1 MRKRIA
7 AILCCLLAMV
17 LFAGCSDL
25 GGSYSAKNNDISMEE
40 SADGFS
46 GAEEYAKE
54 EGESGSKEA
63 VDDQKLVYEAS
74 MVIQTKKYDKT
85 MEEIYSAVSK
95 QNGYVEDVQY
105 HSIDDKKNCT
115 LTARIPSASYRQ
127 FLTSVKDAENI
138 KDLSETAEDV
148 TSNYIDVE
156 ARLKSLNTKMDK
168 LEKLKEKADDLDQLL
183 KIEDQISEVQY
194 KIENYT
200 SQLKYLEKRISY
212 STVTINVE
220 EIIGYSE
227 ADHVTFFEK
236 FVDANVNSVKK
247 FVKFLEGL
255 VLSLVYLWPYLILGG
270 IIIFALTKRKKKKL
284 LKKSKTSD

>member
-1 MRKRIA
+1 MRKKIA

-17 LFAGCSDL
+17 LFAGCSDS
-25 GGSYSAKNNDISMEE
+25 GGSYSAENDDISMEE
-40 SADGFS
+40 SADGFG

-115 LTARIPSASYRQ
+115 LVARIPSESYRQ
-127 FLTSVKDAENI
+127 FLTSVKDTGNV
-138 KDLSETAEDV
+138 KDLSETVEDV
-148 TSNYIDVE
+148 TSNYIDVN

-168 LEKLKEKADDLDQLL
+168 LEKLKEKAEDLDQLL
-183 KIEDQISEVQY
+183 KIEDQISDVQY
-194 KIENYT
+194 EIENYT
-200 SQLKYLEKRISY
+200 SQLKYLEKRIAY
-212 STVTINVE
+212 STVTIDID
-220 EIIGYSE
+220 EIITYSE

-236 FVDANVNSVKK
+236 FVDANINSIKR
-247 FVKFLEGL
+247 FIKFLQGM
-255 VLSLVYLWPYLILGG
+255 VLSLVYLWPYLILIG
-270 IIIFALTKRKKKKL
+270 ILIFFLSKRKKKRAS
-284 LKKSKTSD
+284 KK